1 MKYRLGFVTNSSSTS
16 FIIAIKG
23 GRENLKNLF
32 PNSTDES
39 PLIVLINA
47 LLDNSSGY
55 GETTGVDLLDQEDFD
70 LYASDF
76 TGIDSSFKMYRKNA
90 DYNDSTANDLLMTLP
105 KLSSDIK
112 VTRCD

>member
-55 GETTGVDLLDQEDFD
+55 GETTGSQLIDPED
-70 LYASDF
+70 YEHYVSSIK
-76 TGIDSSFKMYRKNA
+76 GIDSSFKIYTKNA
-90 DYNDSTANDLLMTLP
+90 DYNDSTANELLMTLP